1 MCFFKDEMFVLSSFH
16 NRPHLIRLGSE
27 LELFLF
33 FFLFCVWR
41 GTAKQRASVEKQ
53 PCIFTLRTCQTCR
66 VSSCAGYCVFFS
78 DLKAKY
84 ERYQAHICFYG
95 SLGSHIHILRHD
107 LAQRREKGERERGF
121 DVKHR
126 AWSCF
131 DHISAL
137 CSALQY
143 NPGCVMWF
151 ER

>member
-1 MCFFKDEMFVLSSFH
+1 MCGGARP
-16 NRPHLIRLGSE
+16 NRGPPSKNSRVFSR
-27 LELFLF
+27 
-33 FFLFCVWR
+33 CVP
-41 GTAKQRASVEKQ
+41 AKPAE
-53 PCIFTLRTCQTCR
+53 CQAAPVT
-66 VSSCAGYCVFFS
+66 VFFFS

-107 LAQRREKGERERGF
+107 LAQRREKGARERGF

-137 CSALQY
+137 CSALQF

>member
-1 MCFFKDEMFVLSSFH
+1 MFVLSSFH

-33 FFLFCVWR
+33 FFFILCVEGHGQTEGLR
-41 GTAKQRASVEKQ
+41 RKTAVYFHAAYLPNLQSVK
-53 PCIFTLRTCQTCR
+53 LRRLLC
-66 VSSCAGYCVFFS
+66 FFS

-143 NPGCVMWF
+143 NPGCVMWL